1 MKNKYLQIR
10 ISERRLN
17 KFRLYSAGKDKT
29 MTQILEDFIDSLP
42 IPETGDS
49 ALRAA
54 SLRAP
59 KATLTSTN
67 ITP

>member
-17 KFRLYSAGKDKT
+17 KFRLYSAWKDKT

-42 IPETGDS
+42 TPEIDKNS
-49 ALRAA
+49 D
-54 SLRAP
+54 
-59 KATLTSTN
+59 
-67 ITP
+67 TPRTR

>member
-17 KFRLYSAGKDKT
+17 KFRLYSAWKDKT

-42 IPETGDS
+42 TPEIGNQVADPIPSSTDGQHRS
-49 ALRAA
+49 GV
-54 SLRAP
+54 
-59 KATLTSTN
+59 AT
-67 ITP
+67 